1 MNGNRNTRPQPKGSA
16 EASLGLVLLGIGT
29 LLLLSNLGI
38 IASIGG
44 VTGLIVFGGLGFWL
58 LSRHYAGERR
68 RHSGL
73 LIAGFVLL
81 GIAAATVGGRFAGA
95 WFLGLSG
102 FGFLAVWRDDARQWW
117 AVIPGGTLLTLAATV
132 LTELSVR
139 WLAPEVV
146 FFTGV
151 ALTFLALTALPRH
164 RQSWAL
170 IPAAVCGGIALL
182 LWGASGSWL
191 LPVLLIGGGLY
202 LLRTN
207 GRSGNGNWRPARP
220 EAGPGSAA
228 AGPEDDAPARPHV
241 LPESDVSTG
250 PEIPD
255 DWAGDSSGR
264 Y

>member
-1 MNGNRNTRPQPKGSA
+1 MNGNRNTRPQRKGSA
-16 EASLGLVLLGIGT
+16 EASLGLVLLGVGT

-44 VTGLIVFGGLGFWL
+44 VTGLILFGGLGFWL

-81 GIAAATVGGRFAGA
+81 GIAAATVSGRFAGA
-95 WFLGLSG
+95 WFLALSG

-117 AVIPGGTLLTLAATV
+117 AVIPGGTLLTLAGTV
-132 LTELSVR
+132 VTELSVG

-151 ALTFLALTALPRH
+151 ALTFLSLTALPGH

-207 GRSGNGNWRPARP
+207 DGPGNGNRQTARP
-220 EAGPGSAA
+220 DASPGSPA
-228 AGPEDDAPARPHV
+228 AGPEADAPRRPHV
-241 LPESDVSTG
+241 LPENDVSTG